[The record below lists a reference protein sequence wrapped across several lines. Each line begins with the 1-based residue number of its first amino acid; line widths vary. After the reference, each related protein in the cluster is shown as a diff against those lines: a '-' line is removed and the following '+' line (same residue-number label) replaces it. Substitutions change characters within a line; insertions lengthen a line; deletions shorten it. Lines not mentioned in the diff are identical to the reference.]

1 MKMQIVD
8 RSVKSATTTT
18 HTPGKTTKS
27 LDGRTMEWK
36 GRMEEAA
43 FNWGL
48 KARPTIEQKWSKVTS
63 GGWGVTSRS
72 TEVGNDKRVC
82 KAEHKAD
89 WPQ

>member
-1 MKMQIVD
+1 MQIVD

-48 KARPTIEQKWSKVTS
+48 KARPTVEQKWSKVTS

-72 TEVGNDKRVC
+72 T
-82 KAEHKAD
+82 
-89 WPQ
+89 